1 MGVYGS
7 PKTGQPGRSNPPK
20 SGREIGNQ
28 NQKGAG
34 GVSEGGTK
42 VAK

>member
-1 MGVYGS
+1 MAAN
-7 PKTGQPGRSNPPK
+7 TQPGHTNNPK
-20 SGREIGNQ
+20 HGKEIGGQ

-34 GVSEGGTK
+34 GVGGGGTK